1 MTDFKPNLLVSES
14 VMFLIVQFIALF
26 TGIVMIGKPT
36 TPPSM
41 PVMQGLTWFFFAFII
56 ALAIILLVIK
66 FLKRVSF
73 NAFFAFIIFVGAYY
87 VFSAF
92 LPVLLGIVLAA
103 AVVGI
108 RFWKPNLITHNIAIF
123 LGVAGVAAVLG
134 NLLPVLA
141 VIVILFALSIYDF
154 IAVFKTKHMVSM
166 FKDMLKKGMPL
177 AIVVPERPVALTQ
190 DVTKVSKQKLRET
203 DKKVLMLG
211 TGDLAFPALF
221 AVSAFKASGSL
232 TVALAI
238 MAGSIIG
245 IVFNHYLL
253 TIKKY
258 KVIPALPFIALF
270 STIGYFVAIL
280 LL

>member
-1 MTDFKPNLLVSES
+1 MTDFKPKLLAYES
-14 VMFLIVQFIALF
+14 LMFLAVQFIALA
-26 TGIVMIGKPT
+26 TGMALISKPS
-36 TPPSM
+36 TPPPM
-41 PVMQGLTWFFFAFII
+41 ELVEGLKWFFLAFVISM
-56 ALAIILLVIK
+56 AIILLVIR
-66 FLKRVSF
+66 FLKKVSF
-73 NAFFAFIIFVGAYY
+73 NAFFAFIIIVGAYY

-92 LPVLLGIVLAA
+92 LPFLLAIILAA
-103 AVVGI
+103 VIVGL

-134 NLLPVLA
+134 NMLPVIA

-177 AIVVPERPVALTQ
+177 AIVVPEQSAGFALN
-190 DVTKVSKQKLRET
+190 VHKVSKQKLRET

-221 AVSAFKASGSL
+221 AVSAFRASGSL
-232 TVALAI
+232 IPALAI
-238 MAGSIIG
+238 MIGSIVG

-270 STIGYFVAIL
+270 SVIGYFIAIL
-280 LL
+280 I